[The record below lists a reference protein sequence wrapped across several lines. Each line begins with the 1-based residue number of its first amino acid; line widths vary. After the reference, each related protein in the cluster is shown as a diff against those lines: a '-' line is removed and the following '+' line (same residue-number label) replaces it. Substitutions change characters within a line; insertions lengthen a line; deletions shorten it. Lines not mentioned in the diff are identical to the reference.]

1 MEKRRPGYAALGI
14 PEYWRFDQTGDF
26 HETWLAGDRLV
37 EDRYEP
43 IPIETVEEGVL
54 QGYSSVLN
62 LLIRWDHG
70 ELRWDDP
77 DTGQHILTYSD
88 LQARANAEQEARMA
102 AEARVGSSKQKWNG
116 GTGKTE
122 GQTERA
128 FPVIS
133 IPEHRQS
140 GG

>member
-1 MEKRRPGYAALGI
+1 M
-14 PEYWRFDQTGDF
+14 
-26 HETWLAGDRLV
+26 
-37 EDRYEP
+37 
-43 IPIETVEEGVL
+43 
-54 QGYSSVLN
+54 LN
-62 LLIRWDHG
+62 LFRWGHG

-140 GG
+140 DG

>member
-1 MEKRRPGYAALGI
+1 MHRAWYTWGLGARTGTGHAYAGLFAPG
-14 PEYWRFDQTGDF
+14 
-26 HETWLAGDRLV
+26 WLADGQ
-37 EDRYEP
+37 YEP
-43 IPIETVEEGVL
+43 IPIKEIEEGVL
-54 QGYSSVLN
+54 QGYSRVLN
-62 LLIRWDHG
+62 LFRWGHG